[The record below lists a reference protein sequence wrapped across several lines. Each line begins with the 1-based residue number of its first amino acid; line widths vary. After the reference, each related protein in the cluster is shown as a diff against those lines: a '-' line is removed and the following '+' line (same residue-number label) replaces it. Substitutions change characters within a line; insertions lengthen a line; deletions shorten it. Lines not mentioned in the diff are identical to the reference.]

1 MFQYSVSE
9 MVKQQKWRSEFGG
22 TLQQKKIT
30 DGAKACLID
39 AQIVSKRSEKS
50 QAVDERMS

>member
-1 MFQYSVSE
+1 

-22 TLQQKKIT
+22 ILQQKKIS

-39 AQIVSKRSEKS
+39 AQMVSKRSEKCK
-50 QAVDERMS
+50 AVDKRMS